1 MAYDLQIGG
10 NLANIGLFRREKG
23 RLGSLRFFAM
33 KQCFLGQYEHAIDK
47 QRRIAIP
54 REWRGKDKM
63 VFYLLPGRD
72 QTVQI
77 LPEKLFME
85 EVYEKARKV
94 SFASRG
100 KGQALA
106 NIGKFAHRSVC
117 DKQGRIS
124 LTPLLME
131 HAQLEDSGLVQLTG
145 SITKIELRRHTEE
158 QSLIDG
164 IEQFLDEM
172 EAIQGLGDE

>member
-1 MAYDLQIGG
+1 
-10 NLANIGLFRREKG
+10 
-23 RLGSLRFFAM
+23 M
-33 KQCFLGQYEHAIDK
+33 KQCFLGQFDHTIDK

-54 REWRGKDKM
+54 REWRGKDKH

-72 QTVQI
+72 HSVQI

-85 EVYEKARKV
+85 EVYDKARKV
-94 SFASRG
+94 SFADRD

-131 HAQLEDSGLVQLTG
+131 HAQIEESGSVQLTG
-145 SITKIELRRHTEE
+145 SITKIELRKKAEE
-158 QSLIDG
+158 LSLLEG

-172 EAIQGLGDE
+172 EAIQGLGDA

>member
-1 MAYDLQIGG
+1 M
-10 NLANIGLFRREKG
+10 E
-23 RLGSLRFFAM
+23 
-33 KQCFLGQYEHAIDK
+33 QCFLGQFEHAIDK

-54 REWRGKDKM
+54 REWRGKDKL

-72 QTVQI
+72 HSVQI

-94 SFASRG
+94 SFANRG
-100 KGQALA
+100 KSQALA
-106 NIGKFAHRSVC
+106 NIGKFAHRC
-117 DKQGRIS
+117 ATDKQGRIA

-131 HAQLEDSGLVQLTG
+131 HAQLEESGLVQLTG
-145 SITKIELRRHTEE
+145 SITKIELRKHTED
-158 QSLIDG
+158 QSLMEG

-172 EAIQGLGDE
+172 EAIQELGDI